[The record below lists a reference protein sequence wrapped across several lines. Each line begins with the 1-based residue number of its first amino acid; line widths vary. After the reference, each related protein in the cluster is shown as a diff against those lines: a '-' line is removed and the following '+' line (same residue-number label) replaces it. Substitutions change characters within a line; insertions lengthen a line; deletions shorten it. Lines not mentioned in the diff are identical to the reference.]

1 MDKKASGMIIMF
13 VILSIFVAAMNRPKV
28 EARNEVKN
36 DTIPE
41 TQVMTTSCGVRY
53 EKVHAYG
60 HEFIVFSNGDGTD
73 IEVFH
78 MTQE

>member
-1 MDKKASGMIIMF
+1 MDKKASIMIIVL
-13 VILSIFVAAMNRPKV
+13 VILSMLPAAMNRPKV
-28 EARNEVKN
+28 KARDEVKN

>member
-1 MDKKASGMIIMF
+1 MNKKTCIMIIIF
-13 VILSIFVAAMNRPKV
+13 VILSVSVANMNRPKV
-28 EARNEVKN
+28 EARNEIKN

-41 TQVMTTSCGVRY
+41 TQVMTTSGGVRY